1 MQQNDVPPE
10 IIKALPGTLGAIV
23 ALRWIV
29 GSPAQR
35 VASVLGGASASY
47 YGAHHVS
54 GMLGTDDGFAGFLVG
69 LFGMAVASKCF
80 EAIQVMNIPGA
91 LEKFL
96 RKWGF

>member
-1 MQQNDVPPE
+1 MQQHDVPPE

-23 ALRWIV
+23 ALRWIA

-35 VASVLGGASASY
+35 IAAVLGGASASY
-47 YGAHHVS
+47 YGSHHVS
-54 GMLGTDDGFAGFLVG
+54 SMIGTDDGFAGFLVG

-80 EAIQVMNIPGA
+80 EAIQAMNVPGA

-96 RKWGF
+96 RRWGF